1 MIPCY
6 GTDGSRQQ
14 INNKLI
20 QEEYKIWVLVAE
32 SNGYVV
38 QFTPYQG
45 AKKGKQFASSTKW
58 GLRESV
64 VLRLIDS
71 LTATIV
77 INNINKINNVN
88 NIRAAVVLN
97 KNRLHKCNITG
108 DKQLKKERH
117 HFEQRISSK
126 KAV

>member
-6 GTDGSRQQ
+6 GTDDSRQQ

-20 QEEYKIWVLVAE
+20 QEEYKIWVLVGEA
-32 SNGYVV
+32 NGYVV

-45 AKKGKQFASSTKW
+45 AKKGKQVASSTKW

-77 INNINKINNVN
+77 INNINKTNNAN

-97 KNRLHKCNITG
+97 KNRLHKRNITG
-108 DKQLKKERH
+108 DKQLKKRTSPLWTAH
-117 HFEQRISSK
+117 I
-126 KAV
+126 